1 MRTIDRREV
10 PVIHL
15 LAMTTVRGKVIGSNR
30 IQWTLLIHVV
40 EIGGVVEAEWPAE
53 PYIDMG
59 ATVGINTDGALT
71 YPVDS
76 CSMYEGLED
85 VAPRGMRL
93 MTIPQLF
100 HDIASER
107 KTSIEAFHDFWRSVT
122 TKKKP

>member
-1 MRTIDRREV
+1 M
-10 PVIHL
+10 
-15 LAMTTVRGKVIGSNR
+15 ATVRGKVIGSNR

-59 ATVGINTDGALT
+59 ATVGINTDGTLT
-71 YPVDS
+71 YPMDN

-85 VAPRGMRL
+85 AAPRGMRL

-107 KTSIEAFHDFWRSVT
+107 KTSIEALSLPPFF
-122 TKKKP
+122 